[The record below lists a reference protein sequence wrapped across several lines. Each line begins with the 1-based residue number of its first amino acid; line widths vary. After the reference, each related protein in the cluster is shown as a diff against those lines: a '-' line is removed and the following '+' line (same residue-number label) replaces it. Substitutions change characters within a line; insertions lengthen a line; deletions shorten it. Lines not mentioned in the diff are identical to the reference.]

1 MENIF
6 RFLDT
11 SLRDSGISISSPLEA
26 STPLNLESDVQLK
39 RKSMEPNVGNSSKR
53 QKSFSFNDN
62 RVETEIDSTL
72 LELRSRKLD
81 LENFRDKLERTEEDS
96 LGIGNGDGELIS
108 RKLVQVEEE
117 STQNSHLTAND
128 CGGEDR
134 VIIADREAAA
144 GRKCIQN
151 APVKDIKLSDASVA
165 NVFDSDDI
173 SMTEEQMS
181 YTDTFDLEEDMETD
195 LDEEDVAIFHEFN
208 KDTEKSEDDEK
219 IIATSKQEEMSE
231 AAGSDGSNTSVITEQ
246 ERELEPGQ
254 TRKYLCL
261 SEEKLLA
268 FKRKQVLKKIR
279 KLPISERFILHGRNL
294 LPWNQ
299 KVVKG

>member
-128 CGGEDR
+128 CRGEDR

-181 YTDTFDLEEDMETD
+181 YTDTFDLEEDMDTD

-219 IIATSKQEEMSE
+219 IIATSKQEMSE
-231 AAGSDGSNTSVITEQ
+231 AAGSDGSNTSVNTEQ

>member
-1 MENIF
+1 
-6 RFLDT
+6 
-11 SLRDSGISISSPLEA
+11 
-26 STPLNLESDVQLK
+26 
-39 RKSMEPNVGNSSKR
+39 MEPNVGNSSKR

-181 YTDTFDLEEDMETD
+181 YTDTFDLEEDMDTD

-231 AAGSDGSNTSVITEQ
+231 AAGSDGSNTSVNTEQ

>member
-39 RKSMEPNVGNSSKR
+39 RKSMEQNVGNSSKR

-128 CGGEDR
+128 CRGEDR

-181 YTDTFDLEEDMETD
+181 YTDTFDLEEDMDTD

-219 IIATSKQEEMSE
+219 IIATSKQEMSE
-231 AAGSDGSNTSVITEQ
+231 AAGSDGSNTSVNTEQ